1 MLRCVTLLASNE
13 ARMTAALPRAWTQT
27 GPASLFTQ
35 DLLGG
40 GPSCTSTSN
49 KGKVASRQLAGDAQT
64 EYCSSRTSIDDFM
77 PEGDVTEPRGDAD
90 GQGVNQRE
98 HFLAE
103 RN

>member
-64 EYCSSRTSIDDFM
+64 EYCSSRTSID
-77 PEGDVTEPRGDAD
+77 
-90 GQGVNQRE
+90 
-98 HFLAE
+98 
-103 RN
+103 